1 MVPRPAAPAPL
12 AVVQSLVNTRELLEE
27 RDDLSTPAGLVAWA
41 RAEGVPC
48 PARPTQADLTRVRRL
63 REALRQF
70 LGDAEGSPGAVS
82 VLNGELARTGT
93 RPLLQAGPL
102 AAEFIGDGMTSLDA
116 GITRV
121 LAAVVTTSLDGSL
134 RRLKT
139 CAAEDCRWA
148 FYDRSPN
155 AVSRWCETSVCG
167 ARHKMRAYRARQAV
181 VASART
187 TV

>member
-12 AVVQSLVNTRELLEE
+12 AVVQSLVNTRELLED
-27 RDDLSTPAGLVAWA
+27 RDDLSTPAGLVTWA
-41 RAEGVPC
+41 ESEGLPC
-48 PARPTQADLTRVRRL
+48 PSRPTEADLIRVRRL

-70 LGDAEGSPGAVS
+70 LGGAEGAVD

-93 RPLLQAGPL
+93 RPVLRAGPP
-102 AAEFIGDGMTSLDA
+102 AAEFLGDGPAALDRA
-116 GITRV
+116 ITRV

-139 CAAEDCRWA
+139 CAAEDCLWA

-167 ARHKMRAYRARQAV
+167 ARHKMRAYRARQA
-181 VASART
+181 AGRIAQ
-187 TV
+187 